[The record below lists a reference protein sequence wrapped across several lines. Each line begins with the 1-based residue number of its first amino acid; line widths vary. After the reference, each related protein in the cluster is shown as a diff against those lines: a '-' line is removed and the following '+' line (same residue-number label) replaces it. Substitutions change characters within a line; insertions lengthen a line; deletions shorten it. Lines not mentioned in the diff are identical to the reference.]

1 VDILKRGVFQ
11 VVGCIPSTAVYRA
24 TVSKQGLL
32 VNMIELVAFAQ
43 KGRGNFKL
51 TAFLLRAII
60 FIYFVCGKTRHF
72 YRKRERA

>member
-1 VDILKRGVFQ
+1 
-11 VVGCIPSTAVYRA
+11 
-24 TVSKQGLL
+24 
-32 VNMIELVAFAQ
+32 MIELAAFAQ